1 MISPLSA
8 VGSGYNHSLASS
20 VASANKNNSAIT
32 QKFDHDSDDSKTSST
47 VGNSGSAQKS
57 TQLLDIKG

>member
-1 MISPLSA
+1 MISPLST
-8 VGSGYNHSLASS
+8 VGSGYNNSLASS
-20 VASANKNNSAIT
+20 VVSANKNNSAIN
-32 QKFDHDSDDSKTSST
+32 QDHDSDDSKTSSI

>member
-1 MISPLSA
+1 MISPLST
-8 VGSGYNHSLASS
+8 VGSGYNNSLASS
-20 VASANKNNSAIT
+20 VASANKNNSAIN
-32 QKFDHDSDDSKTSST
+32 QDHDSDDSKTSSI